1 MGIEEM
7 RKYSIGEVCRLLG
20 VKPHVI
26 RYWEQEI
33 PFLSPKKT
41 VSGRRTYSDHDIQL
55 LHRIRYLLYEKRYTI
70 EGVRKR
76 IWEEINSQ
84 QVDIKIKIEEIRSDL
99 IGLLGYVK
107 KSKEN
112 SSDP

>member
-1 MGIEEM
+1 M

-33 PFLSPKKT
+33 PFLSPRKT
-41 VSGRRTYSDHDIQL
+41 VSGRRTFSDHDVQL
-55 LHRIRYLLYEKRYTI
+55 LYRVRYLLYEKRYTI
-70 EGVRKR
+70 EGARNR
-76 IWEEINSQ
+76 IWEEINSPKI
-84 QVDIKIKIEEIRSDL
+84 DLKIKIAEIRSDL

-107 KSKEN
+107 QSEKHGN
-112 SSDP
+112 NA